1 MILWILILLIAL
13 FVYACV
19 SLWPN
24 RSLWFLL
31 EYSNKQRYRVHLD
44 GADYR
49 LDNPLTVVAQ
59 MPSLK
64 MACLLRRLTHL
75 PIYWVTEHS
84 VRSPLKRYF
93 LRKTD
98 IHLIRMLTDI
108 PVAKPGL
115 TLLSSYDEN
124 GVQQTVGVPIWTAYL
139 CGLSADSHTK
149 MRWIQRDL
157 QLSVRRYHADKE
169 GDLHLALQRLSV
181 YAWERY
187 VDKLPSIIESWLEQS
202 KALGGRLAVADST
215 GVKLTHH
222 RLITAVLTLRSRF
235 FNLLAADVRV
245 GVCLPSSVGG
255 VTVLLTLLSL
265 GKTLVN
271 LNYTASVSA
280 LQAAVKEAGI
290 KHIIT
295 SRRFLDNLAKKGFQI
310 EGIFE
315 GVELIFLEEV
325 RKTIQ
330 QKELLKNFLIVKFS
344 PVSFLKMMLVNP
356 IGSNQVA
363 TILFSSGS
371 EGKPKGVEL
380 THRNIV
386 GNARQAADALEAQAD
401 DVIFSILPIFH
412 AFGLT
417 ATTLLPLIEGIST
430 VCHPDPTDTAT
441 IGELAKQ
448 YKVTILC
455 GTSTFFRLYAKARN
469 LPAEAFKTL
478 RIIVAG
484 AERLAPEVRVLFEE
498 KFKKTIYEGYGT
510 TELSPVANVNRPDTV
525 HEIRQKIGTVG
536 TSIAGAMVRIL
547 DPETDE
553 ELPIGESG
561 MVAIGGVNVMKGY
574 LDQPDKTNAVILYQH
589 GIRWYKTGDKGRL
602 DQQGF
607 LTILDRYS
615 RFAKLG
621 GEMISLGAIEQ
632 QIHLALNH
640 EDVEILTVAVPDPK
654 KGERIVLMHTG
665 PLSSDAME
673 ALVRASALPNLMQ
686 PAEYWHVDA
695 IPKLGSGKTDFAT
708 SKKQV
713 VQHLLA
719 QAGG

>member
-1 MILWILILLIAL
+1 MIWLILILAL
-13 FVYACV
+13 VLFAYA
-19 SLWPN
+19 SLVVWPS

-31 EYSNKQRYRVHLD
+31 EYSNKQLYRVHLD

-49 LDNPLTVVAQ
+49 LDQPLVMIAQ

-64 MACLLRRLTHL
+64 MACLLRRLTDL
-75 PIYWVTEHS
+75 PIYWVTDHS
-84 VRSPLKRYF
+84 VRSPVKRYF
-93 LRKTD
+93 LDKIDLRLVKNM
-98 IHLIRMLTDI
+98 REI
-108 PVAKPGL
+108 PAAQPGL
-115 TLLSSYDEN
+115 VLVSSYDEAL
-124 GVQQTVGVPIWTAYL
+124 VEHSTVPIWTAYL

-149 MRWIQRDL
+149 MRWIRRDL
-157 QLSVRRYHADKE
+157 QLSIRRYRPEKD

-202 KALGGRLAVADST
+202 KALGNRLAIADST
-215 GVKLTHH
+215 GAKLSHH
-222 RLITAVLTLRSRF
+222 RLITAVMTLRTRF
-235 FNLLAADVRV
+235 FNRLAGDARV

-255 VTVLLTLLSL
+255 VTVLLSLLSL

-271 LNYTASVSA
+271 LNYTASIPA
-280 LQAAVKEAGI
+280 LQAAVEEAGI

-295 SRRFLDNLAKKGFQI
+295 SRRFLENLAKKGFNI
-310 EGIFE
+310 DGIFA

-325 RKTIQ
+325 RQTIQ
-330 QKELLKNFLIVKFS
+330 QKELLKNYLIVKFL
-344 PVSFLKMMLVNP
+344 PVSLLKIMLVNP

-386 GNARQAADALEAQAD
+386 GNARQAADALEARAD

-417 ATTLLPLIEGIST
+417 ATTLLPLIEGITT

-478 RIIVAG
+478 RIVVAG

-498 KFKKTIYEGYGT
+498 KFKKTIFEGYGT
-510 TELSPVANVNRPDTV
+510 TELSPVANVNRPDTT
-525 HEIRQKIGTVG
+525 HEIRHKIGTVG
-536 TSIAGAMVRIL
+536 TAIAGTMVRIL

-561 MVAIGGVNVMKGY
+561 MIVIGGVNVMKGY
-574 LDQPDKTNAVILYQH
+574 LEQPDKTNAVILHQH

-602 DQQGF
+602 DPQGF

-632 QIHLALNH
+632 QINLSLNH
-640 EDVEILTVAVPDPK
+640 EDVEILAVAVPDLK
-654 KGERIVLMHTG
+654 KGEKVVLLHAG
-665 PLSSDAME
+665 PLTDDQIAKAVQVSE
-673 ALVRASALPNLMQ
+673 LPNLMR
-686 PAEYWHVDA
+686 PAEYWHIEA
-695 IPKLGSGKTDFAT
+695 IPKLGSGKTDFAAA
-708 SKKQV
+708 KRLVLERQN
-713 VQHLLA
+713 
-719 QAGG
+719 

>member
-1 MILWILILLIAL
+1 MIWFIFLCLLAL
-13 FVYACV
+13 FGYACV
-19 SLWPN
+19 ALWPN
-24 RSLWFLL
+24 RTLWFLL
-31 EYSNKQRYRVHLD
+31 ERSNKQLYRVHLD

-49 LDNPLTVVAQ
+49 LDHPVIMIAQ
-59 MPSLK
+59 APSLK
-64 MACLLRRLTHL
+64 MASLLRRVTHL
-75 PIYWVTEHS
+75 PIYWVTEHR
-84 VRSPLKRYF
+84 VKSPLKRYF
-93 LRKTD
+93 LAKVNLFLVD
-98 IHLIRMLTDI
+98 NLQAI
-108 PVAKPGL
+108 PAAQPGI
-115 TLLSSYDEN
+115 TLLSTYDESL
-124 GVQQTVGVPIWTAYL
+124 VKQSSVPIWTAYL

-149 MRWIQRDL
+149 MRWIRRDL
-157 QLSVRRYHADKE
+157 QLSIRRYRPEKD

-202 KALGGRLAVADST
+202 KALGSRLAVADST
-215 GVKLTHH
+215 GAKLTHH

-235 FNLLAADVRV
+235 FNLLAADARV
-245 GVCLPSSVGG
+245 GVCLPSSAGG
-255 VTVLLTLLSL
+255 VSVLLTLLSL

-271 LNYTASVSA
+271 LNYTAAIPS

-295 SRRFLDNLAKKGFQI
+295 SRRFLENLAKKGFNI

-344 PVSFLKMMLVNP
+344 PVSLLKMMLVNP

-386 GNARQAADALEAQAD
+386 GNARQAADALEAKAD

-417 ATTLLPLIEGIST
+417 ATTLLPLIEGITT

-455 GTSTFFRLYAKARN
+455 GTSTFFRLYARAKN

-478 RIIVAG
+478 RIVVAG

-510 TELSPVANVNRPDTV
+510 TELSPVANVNRPDTT
-525 HEIRQKIGTVG
+525 HEIRHKIGTVG
-536 TSIAGAMVRIL
+536 TPIAGTMVRIL
-547 DPETDE
+547 DPETNE

-561 MVAIGGVNVMKGY
+561 LIVIGGVNVMKGY
-574 LDQPDKTNAVILYQH
+574 LEQPNKTNEVILYEH
-589 GIRWYKTGDKGRL
+589 GIRWYKTGDKGRI
-602 DQQGF
+602 DPQGF

-621 GEMISLGAIEQ
+621 GEMISLGAVEQ
-632 QIHLALNH
+632 QITLALNH
-640 EDVEILTVAVPDPK
+640 EEIEILAVAVPDLK
-654 KGERIVLMHTG
+654 KGEKVVLMHTG
-665 PLSSDAME
+665 PFTDDQME
-673 ALVRASALPNLMQ
+673 EVVRASQLPNLMR
-686 PAEYWHVDA
+686 PAEYWHVEA
-695 IPKLGSGKTDFAT
+695 IPKLGSGKTDFAAA
-708 SKKQV
+708 KKQV
-713 VQHLLA
+713 LEREA
-719 QAGG
+719 SAA

>member
-1 MILWILILLIAL
+1 MLLRIILVLLIVL
-13 FVYACV
+13 FFYGSFVA
-19 SLWPN
+19 WPG
-24 RSLWFLL
+24 RTLWFLL
-31 EYSNKQRYRVHLD
+31 EYSNKQRYRVHFD

-49 LDNPLTVVAQ
+49 LENPLIIIAQ
-59 MPSLK
+59 TPSLK

-75 PIYWVTEHS
+75 PIYWVTDHT
-84 VRSPLKRYF
+84 VRSALKRYF
-93 LRKTD
+93 LQKTK
-98 IHLIRMLTDI
+98 IHLVKSSADI
-108 PVAKPGL
+108 PAAAPGL
-115 TLLSSYDEN
+115 TLFSNYNEALSLK
-124 GVQQTVGVPIWTAYL
+124 QVGVPIWMAYL
-139 CGLSADSHTK
+139 CGVSADSHTK
-149 MRWIQRDL
+149 MRWIRRDL
-157 QLSVRRYHADKE
+157 QLSVRRYQLEKD

-202 KALGGRLAVADST
+202 KALGNRLAVADST
-215 GVKLTHH
+215 GAKLTHH

-235 FNLLAADVRV
+235 FNLLAADLRV
-245 GVCLPSSVGG
+245 GICLPSSAGG
-255 VTVLLTLLSL
+255 VTTLLTLLCL

-271 LNYTASVSA
+271 LNYTASAAS
-280 LQAAVKEAGI
+280 LQAAVQEAGI

-295 SRRFLDNLAKKGFQI
+295 SRRFLENLAKKGFNI

-315 GVELIFLEEV
+315 GVEWVYLEEIK
-325 RKTIQ
+325 KTIQ
-330 QKELLKNFLIVKFS
+330 QKELLKNFLIVKCM
-344 PVSFLKMMLVNP
+344 PVSILKMMLVNP

-386 GNARQAADALEAQAD
+386 GNARQAADALEARAD

-417 ATTLLPLIEGIST
+417 ATTLLPLIEGITT

-448 YKVTILC
+448 FKVTILC
-455 GTSTFFRLYAKARN
+455 GTSTFFRLYARARN
-469 LPAEAFKTL
+469 LPAECFKNL
-478 RIIVAG
+478 RIVVAG

-510 TELSPVANVNRPDTV
+510 TELSPVANVNRPDTS
-525 HEIRQKIGTVG
+525 HEIRHKMGTVG
-536 TSIAGAMVRIL
+536 TSIAGTMVRIL

-553 ELPIGESG
+553 ELPLGESG
-561 MVAIGGVNVMKGY
+561 QIVIGGVNVMKGY
-574 LDQPDKTNAVILYQH
+574 LEQPEKTSAVLLYQH

-602 DQQGF
+602 DAQGF

-632 QIHLALNH
+632 QINLALHH
-640 EDVEILTVAVPDPK
+640 EDVEILAVAVPDLK
-654 KGERIVLMHTG
+654 KGEKVVLMHTG
-665 PLSSDAME
+665 PLSDEEME
-673 ALVRASALPNLMQ
+673 EVVRASELPNLMR
-686 PAEYWHVDA
+686 PAEYWHLEA

-708 SKKQV
+708 AKKMV
-713 VQHLLA
+713 LERPSL
-719 QAGG
+719 

>member
-1 MILWILILLIAL
+1 MILLIFILLIVL
-13 FVYACV
+13 FAYACFG
-19 SLWPN
+19 LWPN

-31 EYSNKQRYRVHLD
+31 EYSNKQRYRIHLD

-49 LDNPLTVVAQ
+49 LDNPMTVIAQ

-75 PIYWVTEHS
+75 PIYWVTDHAVS
-84 VRSPLKRYF
+84 SSLKRFF
-93 LRKTD
+93 LKKTD
-98 IHLIRMLTDI
+98 IHLVKSFADI
-108 PVAKPGL
+108 PSARPGL
-115 TLLSSYDEN
+115 TLVSSYDEN
-124 GVQQTVGVPIWTAYL
+124 LVHQESGVPIWTAYL
-139 CGLSADSHTK
+139 CGVSADSHTK
-149 MRWIQRDL
+149 MRWIHRDL
-157 QLSVRRYHADKE
+157 QLSVRRYHAHKE
-169 GDLHLALQRLSV
+169 GDLHVALQRLSV

-202 KALGGRLAVADST
+202 KALGARLAVADST
-215 GVKLTHH
+215 GAKLTHH

-235 FNLLAADVRV
+235 FTMLAADTRV
-245 GVCLPSSVGG
+245 GVCLPSSAGG
-255 VTVLLTLLSL
+255 ITVLLTLLSL
-265 GKTLVN
+265 GKTVVN
-271 LNYTASVSA
+271 LNYTASIAS
-280 LQAAVKEAGI
+280 LQAAIQEAGI
-290 KHIIT
+290 HHIIT
-295 SRRFLDNLAKKGFQI
+295 SRRFLDQLAKKGFEI
-310 EGIFE
+310 EGVFE

-330 QKELLKNFLIVKFS
+330 QKELLKNFLIAKFS
-344 PVSFLKMMLVNP
+344 PVSLLKMMLVNP

-371 EGKPKGVEL
+371 EGKPKGIEL

-386 GNARQAADALEAQAD
+386 GNARQAADALEARAD
-401 DVIFSILPIFH
+401 DVIFSILPTFH

-417 ATTLLPLIEGIST
+417 ATTLLPLIEGIT
-430 VCHPDPTDTAT
+430 TICHPDPTDTAT

-448 YKVTILC
+448 YKVSILC

-469 LPAEAFKTL
+469 LPAEAFRTL
-478 RIIVAG
+478 RIVVAG

-510 TELSPVANVNRPDTV
+510 TELSPVAHVNRPDTA
-525 HEIRQKIGTVG
+525 HEIRQKMGTVG
-536 TSIAGAMVRIL
+536 TSIAGSMVRIL

-561 MVAIGGVNVMKGY
+561 MVVIGGVNVMKGY
-574 LDQPDKTNAVILYQH
+574 LDQPEKTNAVLLYHH

-602 DQQGF
+602 DHQGF

-632 QIHLALNH
+632 QINLTLNH
-640 EDVEILTVAVPDPK
+640 EEVEILAVAVPDLK
-654 KGERIVLMHTG
+654 KGEKVVLLHAG
-665 PLSSDAME
+665 PLSSDEME
-673 ALVRASALPNLMQ
+673 TVVRESALPNLMR
-686 PAEYWHVDA
+686 PAEYQHVEA
-695 IPKLGSGKTDFAT
+695 IPKLGSGKTDFAKAKRDFLRRKT
-708 SKKQV
+708 
-713 VQHLLA
+713 HRIW
-719 QAGG
+719 

>member
-1 MILWILILLIAL
+1 MIWLILILLLAL
-13 FVYACV
+13 LGYGSCA
-19 SLWPN
+19 LWPS
-24 RSLWFLL
+24 RTLWFLL
-31 EYSNKQRYRVHLD
+31 EYSNKQLYRVHLD

-49 LDNPLTVVAQ
+49 LDQPMTLIAQ

-75 PIYWVTEHS
+75 PIYWVSGHS

-93 LRKTD
+93 LQKID
-98 IHLIRMLTDI
+98 LHLVKSLTEI
-108 PVAKPGL
+108 PVAHPGIVL
-115 TLLSSYDEN
+115 ISSYDEN
-124 GVQQTVGVPIWTAYL
+124 LVTQSNVPIWMAYL

-149 MRWIQRDL
+149 MRWIRRDL
-157 QLSVRRYHADKE
+157 QLSIRRYRPEKD

-202 KALGGRLAVADST
+202 KALGNRLAIADST

-222 RLITAVLTLRSRF
+222 RLITAVLTMRSRF
-235 FNLLAADVRV
+235 FTRLAGDVRV

-271 LNYTASVSA
+271 LNYTASISA

-295 SRRFLDNLAKKGFQI
+295 SRRFLDNLAKKGFEL
-310 EGIFE
+310 EGVFE
-315 GVELIFLEEV
+315 GVELILLEDV
-325 RKTIQ
+325 RQTIQ
-330 QKELLKNFLIVKFS
+330 QKELLKNYLIVKLAPIS
-344 PVSFLKMMLVNP
+344 LLKIMLVNP

-386 GNARQAADALEAQAD
+386 GNARQAADALEAKAD

-417 ATTLLPLIEGIST
+417 ATTLLPLIEGITT

-441 IGELAKQ
+441 IGDLAKQ

-469 LPAEAFKTL
+469 LPAEAFKSL
-478 RIIVAG
+478 RIVVAG

-510 TELSPVANVNRPDTV
+510 TELSPVANVNRPDTA
-525 HEIRQKIGTVG
+525 HEIRHKIGTVG
-536 TSIAGAMVRIL
+536 APIAGTMVRIL

-561 MVAIGGVNVMKGY
+561 MIVIGGVNVMKGY
-574 LDQPDKTNAVILYQH
+574 LEQPDKTNAVILYQH
-589 GIRWYKTGDKGRL
+589 GIRWYKTGDKGRV

-632 QIHLALNH
+632 QINLSLNH
-640 EDVEILTVAVPDPK
+640 EDIEILAVAVPDLK
-654 KGERIVLMHTG
+654 KGEKVVLMHTG
-665 PLSSDAME
+665 PFDDAQIE
-673 ALVRASALPNLMQ
+673 SAVQASQLPNLMR

-695 IPKLGSGKTDFAT
+695 IPKLGSGKTDFAAA
-708 SKKQV
+708 KRLV
-713 VQHLLA
+713 LERA
-719 QAGG
+719 